1 MINIYSFILL
11 ILELI
16 VIVCCVF
23 VGRKKGKYTTDL
35 QCLMISGM
43 IAAFCNILFM
53 QATDAG
59 LAEFFLSLNFIGID
73 GIVLFMA
80 RFILRYTNTQ
90 LHTRAFQYL
99 SWGCGAIDAAFL
111 LTNSFSKHMFRLERV
126 QWMGEECW
134 LPHYLPLHYTHV
146 GYCYL
151 LSIFVIAVL
160 INRLVRSPKPYRKM
174 YWSVLTV
181 FWVTLI
187 SNIVCYVWVLP
198 INLALV
204 FYAWL
209 AISFCYFLVYSS
221 PKGLVEGILANVVED
236 IDNGIVCFDFNGNC
250 IYANTRARAVLS
262 VADDKV
268 GEITDHFYTE
278 WVRDHAPDS
287 VDYEYWDK
295 EYPVEGE
302 DHHFHIEFQ
311 RLKGNG
317 NATIGYFYKLTDK
330 TAAMKAFE
338 EGQYIA
344 THDRLTGLYNRDY
357 FFQKAEEIIRRH
369 PEKEWYMV
377 CANIKNFK
385 LLNDLFGEEMS
396 DKILVAQAALLKYT
410 TMEECIQG
418 RISGEKFAMLIS
430 RENFNAE
437 MTVKNLGRLQ
447 YMLDGRNYKL
457 NIAMG
462 VYHITDPEESPQEM
476 YEKASTAVDSQVG
489 DYQKTVVYYD
499 AQLLQRVVKE
509 KNMAEEFENAL
520 KNRQFRMFLQ
530 PQMDVE
536 GNVLGAEALAR
547 WQHPQKGLIFPADFL
562 SVVEKTRLISRLD
575 EYMWEQAA
583 EKLRAW
589 KEQGYENAH
598 ISVNIS
604 AKDFY
609 YIDIYETLVQIVKK
623 YEIDPSRMNLEISET
638 ELLSDAE
645 PQIRELNRLQEF
657 GFSVQID
664 DFGKGYSSLNMLQSI
679 QANLLKVDMKL
690 INDIPD
696 PVKMKKILNSIFTM
710 ARALD
715 MEVIT
720 ESVETKEQVELLT
733 ELGCSVFQG
742 YYFSRPM
749 PVEEFEEKYLKRS

>member
-1 MINIYSFILL
+1 M
-11 ILELI
+11 
-16 VIVCCVF
+16 
-23 VGRKKGKYTTDL
+23 
-35 QCLMISGM
+35 
-43 IAAFCNILFM
+43 
-53 QATDAG
+53 
-59 LAEFFLSLNFIGID
+59 
-73 GIVLFMA
+73 
-80 RFILRYTNTQ
+80 
-90 LHTRAFQYL
+90 
-99 SWGCGAIDAAFL
+99 
-111 LTNSFSKHMFRLERV
+111 
-126 QWMGEECW
+126 
-134 LPHYLPLHYTHV
+134 
-146 GYCYL
+146 
-151 LSIFVIAVL
+151 
-160 INRLVRSPKPYRKM
+160 
-174 YWSVLTV
+174 
-181 FWVTLI
+181 
-187 SNIVCYVWVLP
+187 
-198 INLALV
+198 
-204 FYAWL
+204 
-209 AISFCYFLVYSS
+209 
-221 PKGLVEGILANVVED
+221 
-236 IDNGIVCFDFNGNC
+236 
-250 IYANTRARAVLS
+250 
-262 VADDKV
+262 
-268 GEITDHFYTE
+268 
-278 WVRDHAPDS
+278 
-287 VDYEYWDK
+287 
-295 EYPVEGE
+295 
-302 DHHFHIEFQ
+302 
-311 RLKGNG
+311 
-317 NATIGYFYKLTDK
+317 
-330 TAAMKAFE
+330 
-338 EGQYIA
+338 
-344 THDRLTGLYNRDY
+344 
-357 FFQKAEEIIRRH
+357 
-369 PEKEWYMV
+369 
-377 CANIKNFK
+377 
-385 LLNDLFGEEMS
+385 
-396 DKILVAQAALLKYT
+396 
-410 TMEECIQG
+410 
-418 RISGEKFAMLIS
+418 
-430 RENFNAE
+430 
-437 MTVKNLGRLQ
+437 
-447 YMLDGRNYKL
+447 
-457 NIAMG
+457 
-462 VYHITDPEESPQEM
+462 
-476 YEKASTAVDSQVG
+476 DSQVG